1 MDNISMLNE
10 DLIFAGKEF
19 SNPEE
24 AITFLAKKLYEFG
37 YVKEGYLEAVL
48 EREQKFP
55 TGLYLGDI
63 NVAIPHADIKY
74 ANKSGIAIVV
84 LKNPVKFK
92 RMDNPSEEVPVHI
105 IFLLVIVQPDEYVK
119 FLSKL
124 TSAFGNQ
131 EFLSKIVKS
140 EDARTV
146 GAVMANIIQE

>member
-1 MDNISMLNE
+1 
-10 DLIFAGKEF
+10 
-19 SNPEE
+19 
-24 AITFLAKKLYEFG
+24 
-37 YVKEGYLEAVL
+37 L

-84 LKNPVKFK
+84 LRNPVKFK
-92 RMDNPSEEVPVHI
+92 RMDNPSEEIPVHI